1 VGVHSDS
8 DEPALDSRIR
18 RLLHRPWTTAYR
30 TPVLERLEG
39 GLGRILT
46 STGLLLRFT
55 IGAKERE
62 LRGISLECH
71 DADQRSLGQA
81 YLAETEVLRLSD
93 LLSMVSHSGECSR
106 GPDFCSISLR
116 TQDGIRVEW
125 NREQVFGQGIEWCL
139 TLLLRQEPG
148 FSIPLSQASKLKSLL
163 DLSLAAL
170 REEET

>member
-1 VGVHSDS
+1 MGLHSDS

-30 TPVLERLEG
+30 TPVLQRLEG

-62 LRGISLECH
+62 LRGLSLECRE
-71 DADQRSLGQA
+71 ADQRWLGQA
-81 YLAETEVLRLSD
+81 YLAEAEVLRLSD
-93 LLSMVSHSGECSR
+93 LLSMVSHGGECNR
-106 GPDFCSISLR
+106 GPDYCSISLR

-125 NREQVFGQGIEWCL
+125 NREQVFGRGIEWSV
-139 TLLLRQEPG
+139 TLCLRQEPG
-148 FSIPLSQASKLKSLL
+148 FSIPLSQAPELKSFL
-163 DLSLAAL
+163 DSSLESL
-170 REEET
+170 RTGDT